1 MKRIILFVC
10 VLAFAFSCEEEA
22 VSPCAEVVCK
32 NDGVCRNGECQCS
45 PRYTGEF
52 CQTPNVSDITFVNN
66 TQTSISIEV
75 DGDLEIIAAGSSLNV
90 EGVIGDV
97 LTYAAE
103 TSGENAAGAQIGL
116 RLIWED
122 SFEVPEED
130 QTIDLDISSQYFFL
144 KITNNSSVNTMQNL
158 YVNFGLSTQTFD
170 SNFSLPSGGGT
181 YNIGYYRAF
190 TNTVVRM
197 YITNPSTSFYEWT
210 HGTNFTFPFTPN
222 QVITVTGI

>member
-45 PRYTGEF
+45 PSYKGEF
-52 CQTPNVSDITFVNN
+52 CQTPNFSDITFVNN
-66 TQTSISIEV
+66 TQTSVSIEV
-75 DGDLEIIAAGSSLNV
+75 DGELTTIEAGSSLSV
-90 EGVIGDV
+90 EGIIGDI

-122 SFEVPEED
+122 SFEVSED
-130 QTIDLDISSQYFFL
+130 DETINLNVSSQYFFL
-144 KITNNSSVNTMQNL
+144 KIKNNSVSNTMQNL
-158 YVNFGLSTQTFD
+158 YVNYGLSTQTLD
-170 SNFSLPSGGGT
+170 SNFSLPFGGNT

-190 TNTVVRM
+190 SNTVIRM
-197 YITNPSTSFYEWT
+197 YITNPSTSFYEWIQGT
-210 HGTNFTFPFTPN
+210 HFTLPQTEN
-222 QVITVTGI
+222 QVVTVTGI